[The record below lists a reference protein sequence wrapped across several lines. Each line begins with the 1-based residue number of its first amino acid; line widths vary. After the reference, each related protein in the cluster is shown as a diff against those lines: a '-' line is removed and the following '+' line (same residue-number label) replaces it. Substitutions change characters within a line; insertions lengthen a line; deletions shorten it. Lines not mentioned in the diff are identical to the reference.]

1 MYDNSYDNTDLGC
14 PNGNTL
20 GCWDNRLGIIAAQV
34 PLVTTEFG
42 EHDCDRSAKFI
53 NSYMDWAD
61 TKPASGRDRVSYLA
75 WTFNAD
81 YSCNDVN
88 TTLITDWSGTPNVA
102 GRALRAHLIKNN
114 GR

>member
-1 MYDNSYDNTDLGC
+1 
-14 PNGNTL
+14 
-20 GCWDNRLGIIAAQV
+20 
-34 PLVTTEFG
+34 
-42 EHDCDRSAKFI
+42 
-53 NSYMDWAD
+53 MDWAD
-61 TKPASGRDRVSYLA
+61 TKPTSGRDRVSYLA

-102 GRALRAHLIKNN
+102 GRALHAHLIKNN